1 LGQRGRP
8 TPSKVDTKTP
18 KRYLGSSLNR
28 TQVVRRPIP
37 ESTILRDVATA
48 MAIFCATLL
57 VYWPA
62 LRGSLL
68 WDDDGHI
75 TSPALRSLHGLW
87 RIWFEL
93 GATQQYYPLL
103 HSAFWIEHR
112 LWGDAVLG
120 YHLANLSQHAL
131 SAFLVVL
138 IVQQLELPG
147 AWLAGCIFAL
157 HPVCVEAV
165 AWISEQKSTLSA
177 TFYLAAALIY
187 LHFDRTRR
195 RSHYFLGL
203 GLFLLAL
210 LSKSVTATLPAAL
223 LVVFWWRRGRID
235 WRRDVVPLL
244 PWFALGVTSGLFTAW
259 VERTYIGAQG
269 ATYELAFTQHILL
282 TGRVVC
288 FYAGKIL
295 WPANLMFS
303 YPRWQLDPAVWWQ
316 YLYPLGVLIV
326 LAALLLLALRPAERA
341 RRGPL
346 AGFLFFAGT
355 LFPVLGFLHVFPFKF
370 SYVADHFQYLAS
382 LGVIVPVAWLL
393 VESTLRISSGPA
405 SRVVGVTVLAI
416 LAVLTWQQSSL
427 YRDSETLY
435 RATLA
440 RNPGSWNT
448 HNNLAGVLAQN
459 PARIPEAIEEYQEA
473 LRIKPDY
480 AIAHDSLGGLLMR
493 VPGRLNDAIAE
504 YQAAVRSQ
512 PDFVLA
518 HNNLG
523 IALALIPGRLPDAVA
538 EFQAALRLQPSYAK
552 AHMNLGNAYSQTPG
566 RLPDAIAEYETALRF
581 QPDYAP
587 AHDNLGSALMQ
598 MPNRLPDAIAEF
610 QTALRLQPNDA
621 QTHELLAVALAQM
634 PGRLPDA
641 IAEYQVALSLQP
653 NDPDI
658 HINLGDALAQIP
670 GQRQQAIAQYQAALQ
685 ARPDSQAARQS
696 IERLRALDLQPPRV
710 ANK

>member
-1 LGQRGRP
+1 MGQRGRP
-8 TPSKVDTKTP
+8 TPSKIDTRTP
-18 KRYLGSSLNR
+18 NRPLGSSLNR
-28 TQVVRRPIP
+28 NRVVPQPIP
-37 ESTILRDVATA
+37 QVSILQDVATWA
-48 MAIFCATLL
+48 GIFLAALL
-57 VYWPA
+57 AYWPA

-68 WDDDGHI
+68 WDDDGHV
-75 TSPALRSLHGLW
+75 TSAALQSLHGLW

-131 SAFLVVL
+131 SACLVVL
-138 IVQQLELPG
+138 IVRRLELPG

-177 TFYLAAALIY
+177 VFYLAAALTY

-195 RSHYFLGL
+195 RSQYLWAL
-203 GLFLLAL
+203 GLFVLAL

-223 LVVFWWRRGRID
+223 LVVLWWQRGRID
-235 WRRDVVPLL
+235 WRRDVRPLL
-244 PWFALGVTSGLFTAW
+244 PWFALGATSGLFTAW
-259 VERTYIGAQG
+259 VERTYIGAKG
-269 ATYELAFTQHILL
+269 ANYELTLAQHILL
-282 TGRVVC
+282 TGRILC

-295 WPANLMFS
+295 WPSDLMFS
-303 YPRWQLDPAVWWQ
+303 YPRWQLDPMDWWQ
-316 YLYPLGVLIV
+316 YLYPLAVVAVVAGLV
-326 LAALLLLALRPAERA
+326 LLARRPDGLA

-346 AGFLFFAGT
+346 AGFLIFGGT

-382 LGVIVPVAWLL
+382 LGIIVPGAYLL
-393 VESTLRISSGPA
+393 VESIARISSGKTV
-405 SRVVGVTVLAI
+405 SSLVGVVL
-416 LAVLTWQQSSL
+416 LGVLGVLTWQQSSL
-427 YRDSETLY
+427 YHDSETLY

-448 HNNLAGVLAQN
+448 HNNLAGVLARS
-459 PARIPEAIEEYQEA
+459 PGRIPEAIEEYQEA
-473 LRIKPDY
+473 VRIKPDY
-480 AIAHDSLGGLLMR
+480 AIAHDSLGGLLMQ
-493 VPGRLNDAIAE
+493 VPGRLTDAIAQ
-504 YQAAVRSQ
+504 YQAAVQSE

-523 IALALIPGRLPDAVA
+523 IALAQIPGRLPDAVA
-538 EFQAALRLQPSYAK
+538 EFQAALRIQPGYAK
-552 AHMNLGNAYSQTPG
+552 AHMNLGNAYSQMPG
-566 RLPDAIAEYETALRF
+566 RLPDAIAEYQTALRL
-581 QPDYAP
+581 QPNYAP
-587 AHDNLGSALMQ
+587 AHNNLGNALMQ
-598 MPNRLPDAIAEF
+598 MPNRLPDAVTEF
-610 QTALRLQPNDA
+610 QIALRMQPNDA
-621 QTHELLAVALAQM
+621 PTHELLAVALAQM

-641 IAEYQVALSLQP
+641 IAEYQAALSIQP

-658 HINLGDALAQIP
+658 HINLGNALAQVP

-685 ARPDSQAARQS
+685 VRPDSETARQS
-696 IERLRALDLQPPRV
+696 IERLRALDAQPSHRL
-710 ANK
+710 K